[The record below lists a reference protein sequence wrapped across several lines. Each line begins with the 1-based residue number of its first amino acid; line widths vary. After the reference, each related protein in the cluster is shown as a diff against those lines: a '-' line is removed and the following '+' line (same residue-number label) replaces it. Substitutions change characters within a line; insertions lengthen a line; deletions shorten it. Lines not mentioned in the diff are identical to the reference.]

1 MRGDARTAR
10 TRGRILNVFGE
21 AERMAVSKVDDQA
34 FFINLR
40 SQNFLQIVIDFTSGR
55 WELAKSGESW
65 PLEIVT
71 LGKKRVRIH
80 EDGTC
85 ELLDK
90 RELKP

>member
-1 MRGDARTAR
+1 MRRDARTAR
-10 TRGRILNVFGE
+10 DRGRILNVVGE
-21 AERMAVSKVDDQA
+21 AERMAISNVDDQA

-55 WELAKSGESW
+55 WELSKNDPSW

-90 RELKP
+90 PASK

>member
-1 MRGDARTAR
+1 
-10 TRGRILNVFGE
+10 
-21 AERMAVSKVDDQA
+21 MAIGKVDDQA

-55 WELAKSGESW
+55 WEIAPNDPSW

-85 ELLDK
+85 ELLDN
-90 RELKP
+90 REPKS

>member
-1 MRGDARTAR
+1 
-10 TRGRILNVFGE
+10 
-21 AERMAVSKVDDQA
+21 MAISKVDDQA

-55 WELAKSGESW
+55 WEIAQNDASW

-90 RELKP
+90 HEPKS

>member
-1 MRGDARTAR
+1 VHRAPNESDKFWPSAKP
-10 TRGRILNVFGE
+10 LV
-21 AERMAVSKVDDQA
+21 MAVSKVDDQA

-55 WELAKSGESW
+55 WEIAKDDPSW

-71 LGKKRVRIH
+71 LGKNRVRIH

-90 RELKP
+90 RGPKS

>member
-1 MRGDARTAR
+1 VRGHARTAR
-10 TRGRILNVFGE
+10 DGGRILNTVGE
-21 AERMAVSKVDDQA
+21 AERMAITNVDDQA

-55 WELAKSGESW
+55 WELTNGDASW

-90 RELKP
+90 PESKP